1 MARAAIWLL
10 ATALLLG
17 PARPA
22 WARGRKAAK
31 TQKVPPLTKDGWP
44 NVMSRAAVVLELDSG
59 AELYAKDPDAVRPIA
74 SVGKLFV
81 ALVVRDKQL
90 PLDGKTTITE
100 EDRTFARGSGKARS
114 HLYVGRTFTN
124 HDLLRAMLIS
134 SDNRAVTAVARG
146 AGLSPDELVAAL
158 NAKARALGLAR
169 TRFTDPTGLNGNE
182 STPREIA
189 VALRAALADEVIAK
203 VLATPTTVIE
213 SVDAKKVKVELVS
226 TDRALRAGKRK
237 ILGGKTGYTDEARY
251 CLAIGAELAGRRY
264 GMVFL
269 GAEGEL
275 TRFADF
281 GRAAQW
287 IEDGGPAKAG
297 KAAAQK

>member
-1 MARAAIWLL
+1 
-10 ATALLLG
+10 
-17 PARPA
+17 
-22 WARGRKAAK
+22 
-31 TQKVPPLTKDGWP
+31 
-44 NVMSRAAVVLELDSG
+44 
-59 AELYAKDPDAVRPIA
+59 
-74 SVGKLFV
+74 
-81 ALVVRDKQL
+81 
-90 PLDGKTTITE
+90 
-100 EDRTFARGSGKARS
+100 
-114 HLYVGRTFTN
+114 
-124 HDLLRAMLIS
+124 
-134 SDNRAVTAVARG
+134 
-146 AGLSPDELVAAL
+146 
-158 NAKARALGLAR
+158 
-169 TRFTDPTGLNGNE
+169 
-182 STPREIA
+182 
-189 VALRAALADEVIAK
+189 

-287 IEDGGPAKAG
+287 IEDGGPARAG